1 MDFDI
6 FGKNVNDKVGNQKT
20 LYYAISNNLCSV
32 PPRKTRKQEN
42 HIFNSTG
49 LCYTHNAPVR
59 CLPERK
65 NVICDVF
72 DSV

>member
-1 MDFDI
+1 MPPQITCASALPSKTGKHENNI
-6 FGKNVNDKVGNQKT
+6 FHS
-20 LYYAISNNLCSV
+20 I
-32 PPRKTRKQEN
+32 E
-42 HIFNSTG
+42 

-72 DSV
+72 HIASNISWDIARYSINTVH